1 MNKIT
6 QDLLDEIATYMN
18 DDIRESLHGDY
29 DNPDEFLKAYVEK
42 DPDFK
47 EILETE
53 FHSGCEKEKIKE

>member
-6 QDLLDEIATYMN
+6 QELLDEIATYMN

-29 DNPDEFLKAYVEK
+29 DEPEEFLKAYVEK
-42 DPDFK
+42 NPDFK

-53 FHSGCEKEKIKE
+53 FNIEM

>member
-1 MNKIT
+1 MDKIT

-18 DDIRESLHGDY
+18 DNIRESMHGDY
-29 DNPDEFLKAYVEK
+29 NVPEEFLKAYVEK

-53 FHSGCEKEKIKE
+53 FHIECE

>member
-6 QDLLDEIATYMN
+6 QDLLDVIATYMN
-18 DDIRESLHGDY
+18 DDIRESMHGDY
-29 DNPDEFLKAYVEK
+29 DDPEEFLKAYVEK

-53 FHSGCEKEKIKE
+53 FHIECEQEEIK

>member
-1 MNKIT
+1 MTKIT

-18 DDIRESLHGDY
+18 DDIRESMHGDY
-29 DNPDEFLKAYVEK
+29 DDPEEFLKAYVKK

-53 FHSGCEKEKIKE
+53 FHIECE

>member
-18 DDIRESLHGDY
+18 DDIRESMHGDY
-29 DNPDEFLKAYVEK
+29 DDPEEFLKAYVEK

-53 FHSGCEKEKIKE
+53 FHI

>member
-1 MNKIT
+1 MDKIT

-29 DNPDEFLKAYVEK
+29 DNPEEFLKAYVEK
-42 DPDFK
+42 DTDFK

-53 FHSGCEKEKIKE
+53 FHIECE